1 MIGSTSALCAI
12 LLGAQVQAVQQE
24 TFETLELR
32 VVSVR
37 PRQVVVDRGMTDG
50 LMGKDRVTFRPR
62 DGRVVTGTVVASYER
77 DALVELDD
85 PSIVLV
91 AGTKGDVRI
100 PSSRRPAKP
109 PAEAPPKTP
118 GPESAAPAVVAPVA
132 TEHPPWQREDEPL
145 GQGEPLLA
153 RIRPVRPE
161 EREPNITGRVYSIFD
176 YWHTTEGPHADTF
189 ARTGTSLLFENL
201 AHSGGELHFDAEA
214 NYRNAQVPDG
224 DNDGEERSELRLDR
238 FSYTHGGNR
247 FSRDRFEFG
256 RFLQYEMPEFGV
268 LDGGQWTHRLP
279 GGDTFGA
286 SAGFLPDA
294 DSHQDTGDDLEFA
307 GYYRWVA
314 DESEQL
320 SLAGGYQKTFHHLDS
335 DRDLLVGKIVYLP
348 VTGWDLTGT
357 AWVDLYTQKDE
368 AKGAGLGLT
377 QAYVSTGK
385 RFDGGS
391 TMRFT
396 YTHQEFPE
404 TELDLFTPPTFAEL
418 ADAHSDRAAISTE
431 QRLAKNFGVFA
442 SGGAWV
448 DEEDAGGDGELGFDI
463 EEVAFSGSR
472 LELAGFGTQG
482 RFSTT
487 IGGRAGLGGTT
498 GAGSWLVGY
507 EFTYDDIEGFEDDN
521 NTLPQHRVGA
531 SWDMNT
537 SSRWNLSLRADVV
550 LFDSET
556 SWVAGFFLQR
566 SF

>member
-1 MIGSTSALCAI
+1 
-12 LLGAQVQAVQQE
+12 
-24 TFETLELR
+24 
-32 VVSVR
+32 
-37 PRQVVVDRGMTDG
+37 
-50 LMGKDRVTFRPR
+50 
-62 DGRVVTGTVVASYER
+62 
-77 DALVELDD
+77 
-85 PSIVLV
+85 
-91 AGTKGDVRI
+91 
-100 PSSRRPAKP
+100 
-109 PAEAPPKTP
+109 
-118 GPESAAPAVVAPVA
+118 
-132 TEHPPWQREDEPL
+132 
-145 GQGEPLLA
+145 
-153 RIRPVRPE
+153 
-161 EREPNITGRVYSIFD
+161 
-176 YWHTTEGPHADTF
+176 
-189 ARTGTSLLFENL
+189 
-201 AHSGGELHFDAEA
+201 
-214 NYRNAQVPDG
+214 VPDG

-348 VTGWDLTGT
+348 VKGWDLTGT

-507 EFTYDDIEGFEDDN
+507 EFTYDDIQGFEDDN
-521 NTLPQHRVGA
+521 NTLPQNRVHA
-531 SWDMNT
+531 SFDVNT
-537 SSRWNLSLRADVV
+537 ASGWSFSIHGDVL
-550 LFDSET
+550 LFDEET
-556 SWVAGFFLQR
+556 SYAAGFFIQR